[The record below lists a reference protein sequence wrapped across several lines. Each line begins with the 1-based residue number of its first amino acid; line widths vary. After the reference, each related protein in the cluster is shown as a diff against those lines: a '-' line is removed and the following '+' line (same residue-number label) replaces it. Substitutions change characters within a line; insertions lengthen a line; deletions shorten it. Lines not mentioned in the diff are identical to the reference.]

1 MEKHEEYYEEL
12 EDRIRYFVID
22 VHEELDNIERLVQA
36 NESAVLLLQWVRD
49 AVQRVS
55 ENYER

>member
-1 MEKHEEYYEEL
+1 MEPHEEYYEEL
-12 EDRIRYFVID
+12 RNRIQYFVTD
-22 VHEELDNIERLVQA
+22 LNEEIDNIERLVQG

-49 AVQRVS
+49 TVHRVA

>member
-1 MEKHEEYYEEL
+1 MEKHEEYYEEVERRL
-12 EDRIRYFVID
+12 NFFVTD
-22 VHEELDNIERLVQA
+22 VHEELDNIERLVHG

-49 AVQRVS
+49 MIQRVA

>member
-1 MEKHEEYYEEL
+1 MEKHEEYYEEVERRL
-12 EDRIRYFVID
+12 KFFV
-22 VHEELDNIERLVQA
+22 VEMHEELDNIERLVSG

-49 AVQRVS
+49 TMQRVS

>member
-1 MEKHEEYYEEL
+1 MDKHEEYYKEV
-12 EDRIRYFVID
+12 DNRMRYFVVEI
-22 VHEELDNIERLVQA
+22 HEELDNIERLVQG
-36 NESAVLLLQWVRD
+36 NESAVLLLHWVRD

>member
-1 MEKHEEYYEEL
+1 MEPHEEYYEEL
-12 EDRIRYFVID
+12 RNRIQYFVTD
-22 VHEELDNIERLVQA
+22 LNEEMDNIERLVQG

-49 AVQRVS
+49 TVHRVA